1 LTWRGSKVGLGDLL
15 FLADVSGER
24 KCLADVQ
31 SAIERLEEEW
41 GFGEARGVGGDELG
55 KRLYSSK
62 DGNIRL

>member
-1 LTWRGSKVGLGDLL
+1 MEWQQGWARRSAVPCG
-15 FLADVSGER
+15 FSGER